1 MLNNLAGIYGRD
13 GDTVR
18 SLEVLE
24 RLAALDPA
32 DARIAASLERLHRLV
47 ASLN

>member
-13 GDTVR
+13 GDTAR

-24 RLAALDPA
+24 RIAALDPG
-32 DARIAASLERLHRLV
+32 DTRIAASLERLRRLV
-47 ASLN
+47 ATLN

>member
-13 GDTVR
+13 GDTFR

-24 RLAALDPA
+24 RIAVLDPA
-32 DARIAASLERLHRLV
+32 DTRIARRSNASAAWSPR
-47 ASLN
+47 